1 MLWVEDDPIIT
12 KTFPMEAA
20 AVNLELVPFGCWKD
34 AEEAL
39 TTDFSRWSAI
49 ILDARC
55 KYKKGDQDNAT
66 RFLTNVLSKIGVIC
80 TQHHRI
86 IPWYILTGGSDEE
99 LNDLII
105 EDREKWEGIVS
116 DYEKALED
124 FDRTNWAISPEA
136 IRSYRERAAW
146 LRPLK
151 WDFYRMLSSAEGG
164 DQYWDLLNGF
174 ARGEKSTAEL
184 LSFIDKKV
192 QMMRMEGN

>member
-1 MLWVEDDPIIT
+1 MNENLIQVLWVEDDPIIT

-86 IPWYILTGGSDEE
+86 IPWYILSGGSDEE

-105 EDREKWEGIVS
+105 EDR
-116 DYEKALED
+116 
-124 FDRTNWAISPEA
+124 
-136 IRSYRERAAW
+136 
-146 LRPLK
+146 
-151 WDFYRMLSSAEGG
+151 
-164 DQYWDLLNGF
+164 
-174 ARGEKSTAEL
+174 GE
-184 LSFIDKKV
+184 
-192 QMMRMEGN
+192 MGR